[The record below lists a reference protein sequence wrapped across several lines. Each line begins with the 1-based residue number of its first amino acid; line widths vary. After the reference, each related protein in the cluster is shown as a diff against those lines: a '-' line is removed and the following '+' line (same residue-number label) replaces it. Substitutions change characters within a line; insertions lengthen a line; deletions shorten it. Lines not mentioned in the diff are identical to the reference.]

1 MFLYLFIFVA
11 AAISCYEC
19 GSMYDGTNFMGIK
32 GYDQCQFFES
42 DVILGASGEEKEPDI
57 RTKGGLPYIGRPR
70 NFGIFYTPSASV
82 SKKTDVQGDPSG
94 QQLYF
99 VVFDLGV
106 QPCCLHAMP
115 ILPDL
120 QLPKQSKAHIVT
132 KSTKCSCQYDESPCT
147 GSLQILGIF
156 LPPLPLLCGGHI

>member
-57 RTKGGLPYIGRPR
+57 RTKGGFHIQ
-70 NFGIFYTPSASV
+70 
-82 SKKTDVQGDPSG
+82 DVHET
-94 QQLYF
+94 
-99 VVFDLGV
+99 LGFS
-106 QPCCLHAMP
+106 
-115 ILPDL
+115 IL
-120 QLPKQSKAHIVT
+120 
-132 KSTKCSCQYDESPCT
+132 
-147 GSLQILGIF
+147 
-156 LPPLPLLCGGHI
+156 PLPLSAKKLMYRVTHQVSNYILLSLIWEFNHVAYMPCQFCQICSCPSRVKQISKLQNQVNKM